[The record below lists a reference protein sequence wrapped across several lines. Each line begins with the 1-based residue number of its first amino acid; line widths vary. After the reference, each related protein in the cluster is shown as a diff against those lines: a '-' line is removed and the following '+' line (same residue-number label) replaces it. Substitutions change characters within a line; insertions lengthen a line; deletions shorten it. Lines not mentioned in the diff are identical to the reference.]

1 MNAAYSIAPSVGTG
15 FSYISDNDP
24 MCCIRTQPQYPPTLT
39 VVNLAADRVLH
50 DLFSPI
56 NLSSMLH
63 SPADMTCDLHSEGSV
78 HSADDVDSVD
88 YSDLYDEFNNG
99 PRLYARGWLEL
110 DSLIPKAI
118 VPATSLPNYFIAAVH
133 AFATARS
140 ETASDN
146 VSDRQTESLSDYV
159 SEYSD

>member
-1 MNAAYSIAPSVGTG
+1 MESGVRQGCPASPGLYLIVALGLYRLLERRGLGIHTYNVG
-15 FSYISDNDP
+15 
-24 MCCIRTQPQYPPTLT
+24 R
-39 VVNLAADRVLH
+39 
-50 DLFSPI
+50 
-56 NLSSMLH
+56 
-63 SPADMTCDLHSEGSV
+63 DLHPVSL
-78 HSADDVDSVD
+78 HSADGVDSVD
-88 YSDLYDEFNNG
+88 YSDLYDDFNNG

-133 AFATARS
+133 AFAKARS

-159 SEYSD
+159 SEYSE